1 MTGYLLRRAVL
12 MMPTLLFITLLSFF
26 VMRLAPGNP
35 VELQTELNPRIGAE
49 AQARLRAYHGLDK
62 PIYQAYWIWLSHVV
76 TLDFGRSSMPDHRP
90 VMTKIAERLPITLTI
105 NLISFA
111 LVLGLAIPIGILSA
125 TRQYSWIDWLT
136 TIYVFVGFSAPDFW
150 VALLLMI
157 FFGVQ
162 LGWLP
167 ISGLHSLD
175 AYRLSLVGYWL
186 DFAAH
191 LVLPVFI
198 GVFGGLAGLSRF
210 ARSSMLEVI
219 RQDYIR
225 TARAKGLPEKVVI
238 YRHALR
244 NGLLPLLTIFGLALP
259 GFIGGSVI
267 IENIFAIPGLGQLFY
282 QAVLA
287 RDYNLVMGSL
297 VIGAVLTMLGNLL
310 ADLSYAVANPQI
322 RLGAKSG
329 GD

>member
-1 MTGYLLRRAVL
+1 MIGYLVRRLLL
-12 MMPTLLFITLLSFF
+12 MVPTLFFITLVSFF

-35 VELQTELNPRIGAE
+35 VELQTELNPRVAAE
-49 AQARLRAYHGLDK
+49 ARQRLLAYHGLDK
-62 PIYQAYWIWLSHVV
+62 PIHEAYVIWLKNVL
-76 TLDFGRSSMPDHRP
+76 TLDFGRSSMPDRRP
-90 VMTKIAERLPITLTI
+90 VIDKIAERLPITLTI
-105 NLISFA
+105 NLISFV
-111 LVLGLAIPIGILSA
+111 LVLGLAIPIGIVSA
-125 TRQYSWIDWLT
+125 TRQDSWLDRLT
-136 TIYVFVGFSAPDFW
+136 TIYVFVGFSAPSFW

-157 FFGVQ
+157 LFGVR

-175 AYRLSLVGYWL
+175 AYRMATVEYWL
-186 DFAAH
+186 DFGKH
-191 LVLPVFI
+191 LLLPVFI
-198 GVFGGLAGLSRF
+198 GVFGGLAGLSRY
-210 ARSSMLEVI
+210 ARSSVLEVI

-225 TARAKGLPEKVVI
+225 TARAKGLPERTVI
-238 YRHALR
+238 YKHALR
-244 NGLLPLLTIFGLALP
+244 NALLPLLTIFGLSLP

-287 RDYNLVMGSL
+287 RDYNMVMASL
-297 VIGAVLTMLGNLL
+297 VIGAVLTMVGNLL

-322 RLGAKSG
+322 RLGARG

>member
-1 MTGYLLRRAVL
+1 LRRLAV
-12 MMPTLLFITLLSFF
+12 MVPTLLFITLVSFF

-35 VELQTELNPRIGAE
+35 VELQQQLNPRLG
-49 AQARLRAYHGLDK
+49 AQARERLIAYHGLDK
-62 PIYQAYWIWLSHVV
+62 PIHVAYWTWLQNIAR
-76 TLDFGRSSMPDHRP
+76 LDFGRSSAPDAKP
-90 VMTKIAERLPITLTI
+90 VLQKIGERLPITLALNI
-105 NLISFA
+105 ISLL
-111 LVLGLAIPIGILSA
+111 LVVILSIPIGIFSA
-125 TRQYSWIDWLT
+125 THRGSLFDRLT
-136 TIYVFVGFSAPDFW
+136 TLYVFVGFSAPGFW

-157 FFGVQ
+157 LFGVY

-175 AYRLSLVGYWL
+175 AYRMGPVEYWL

-191 LVLPVFI
+191 LALPVGI
-198 GVFGGLAGLSRF
+198 GVFTGLAGLSRY

-219 RQDYIR
+219 RQDYVR
-225 TARAKGLPEKVVI
+225 TARAKGLSERDVI
-238 YRHALR
+238 YKHALR

-259 GFIGGSVI
+259 GLIGGSVI
-267 IENIFAIPGLGQLFY
+267 IESIFAIPGLGQLFY
-282 QAVLA
+282 GAVLS

-297 VIGAVLTMLGNLL
+297 VIGAVLTMIGNLL

-322 RLGAKSG
+322 RLGGRG